1 MTTKFPFEVWVEV
14 LEGVLEDLED
24 FLETVDPD
32 EEDVH
37 AAVAHEAEVI
47 TDIIE
52 RARLLRLVVFER
64 VH

>member
-1 MTTKFPFEVWVEV
+1 MTKKFPFEVWVEV

-47 TDIIE
+47 IDIIE